1 MKLPFILLLLLAMT
15 NLPSVDFGHD
25 KSGADWQ
32 IINDGVMGGLS
43 EGKAVFTDSSLCY
56 SGSISLDNNGG
67 FSSLRSRFGAMDLSE
82 YETVSIRF
90 RSEGQPF
97 AFVLETSRVWYQP
110 SFRYQFATAQD
121 EWKTVTMNLAEFKE
135 TRVGRETGQTISENQ
150 LEEVIRMGFINAG
163 KYESDFELEI
173 DYIVFE

>member
-1 MKLPFILLLLLAMT
+1 M
-15 NLPSVDFGHD
+15 
-25 KSGADWQ
+25 
-32 IINDGVMGGLS
+32 
-43 EGKAVFTDSSLCY
+43 
-56 SGSISLDNNGG
+56 
-67 FSSLRSRFGAMDLSE
+67 
-82 YETVSIRF
+82 SIRF